1 MRFTIQVFLLFI
13 FAALSTAA
21 EQAKIRRYNDIAHYY
36 KGRVTAVTTITP
48 YGGEKV
54 LIQGLDPKIAVYV
67 HHQTKPLPQR
77 AILRGW
83 IFIRKFR

>member
-21 EQAKIRRYNDIAHYY
+21 EQAKIRRYNDIAHYHR
-36 KGRVTAVTTITP
+36 GRVVAVTTLTP
-48 YGGEKV
+48 YGDERV
-54 LIQGLDPKIAVYV
+54 SIQGLDPKIAVYM

-83 IFIRKFR
+83 NLILKFR